1 MGKESEAGCGI
12 RRGRRFSKRE
22 MCSSD
27 VPILRRK
34 NKIMICQII
43 NFLTEKT
50 GEEKARVDEPGG
62 VSTIK

>member
-34 NKIMICQII
+34 NKMMICQII
-43 NFLTEKT
+43 PFLTERT
-50 GEEKARVDEPGG
+50 EGEKERVDKPGG